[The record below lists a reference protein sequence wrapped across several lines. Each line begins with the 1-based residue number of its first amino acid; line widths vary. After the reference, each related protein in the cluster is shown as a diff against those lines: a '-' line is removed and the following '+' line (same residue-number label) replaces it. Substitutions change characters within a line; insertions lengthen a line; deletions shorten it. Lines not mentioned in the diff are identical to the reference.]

1 MSLSVGTNSV
11 AAFLRPTYSPTCS
24 VVTNI
29 QLKAMS
35 FNNAESI
42 VRDSKL
48 PGNFNFDPLHFSQSR
63 QQLVKYRQAEMKHA
77 RVAMLV
83 RQFIH

>member
-11 AAFLRPTYSPTCS
+11 AAFLRPTYSPTCYF
-24 VVTNI
+24 VTNI

-35 FNNAESI
+35 FNKSI